1 MGRCPCDGMG
11 RHFPQTSNS
20 AGVSAGLTAQGYI
33 DQVLRPVVLPFMQ
46 GRDGF
51 QLRQDNAGPHAARI
65 TQQSLETSGVEVLR
79 WPAMYP
85 DLAPI
90 EHLWDELGRR
100 LQNRQPQPTNGAQLC
115 DALAAEWDIIP
126 QETIDRLVASMRA
139 RCTACIAAQG
149 GHTGY

>member
-1 MGRCPCDGMG
+1 M
-11 RHFPQTSNS
+11 S
-20 AGVSAGLTAQGYI
+20 
-33 DQVLRPVVLPFMQ
+33 
-46 GRDGF
+46 
-51 QLRQDNAGPHAARI
+51 
-65 TQQSLETSGVEVLR
+65 
-79 WPAMYP
+79 P

-100 LQNRQPQPTNGAQLC
+100 LQNRQPQPTNAAQLR